1 MLEGMPVEVA
11 TCLIMAG
18 SSLVM
23 ALVNFGLQQARDRKD
38 AQYRKQQ
45 EELEKAREEREQ
57 ERERREN
64 QRHLMDEALMDGV
77 ASALEGIDISLIAL
91 QGGHL
96 NGNVENAR
104 SRVEA
109 SAAQMRKVKNSI
121 LSEII

>member
-1 MLEGMPVEVA
+1 MPVEIAV
-11 TCLIMAG
+11 CLITAL

-23 ALVNFGLQQARDRKD
+23 TVVTFTLQQVRDKRD
-38 AQYRKQQ
+38 AEYRRQQ
-45 EELEKAREEREQ
+45 EQLEEAREERER
-57 ERERREN
+57 EREQREN